1 MDVAT
6 GPVVTRPRPTAP
18 AIADLAVRALR
29 AEADLTPKPG
39 LVDRRAK
46 GELGTGIWAVKVRP
60 QDFRHSFDASACGDG
75 PTPDFEIERL

>member
-1 MDVAT
+1 MGIDVAYDT
-6 GPVVTRPRPTAP
+6 VVQRRKCMQ
-18 AIADLAVRALR
+18 ILQVQNNDVMG
-29 AEADLTPKPG
+29 PG